1 MKHIVIKKEKKKM
14 ENKDC
19 KIKDY
24 ENNISEDIVYSDD
37 TLNSSWVKISNKL
50 EKKRPFFLVVLDKNE
65 KILGVITI
73 RELRKMVEQSK
84 LSNSMSIAFGS
95 YIIKH
100 RILEESEVKEKSEKE
115 LKKPE
120 NLNFILVKNKNG
132 NYVGK
137 KYSI

>member
-1 MKHIVIKKEKKKM
+1 M